1 MSSKPKKIR
10 KLTAAQV
17 RALFPVPT
25 PAPAVRS

>member
-1 MSSKPKKIR
+1 MSGKQKKIR

-25 PAPAVRS
+25 PAVRS